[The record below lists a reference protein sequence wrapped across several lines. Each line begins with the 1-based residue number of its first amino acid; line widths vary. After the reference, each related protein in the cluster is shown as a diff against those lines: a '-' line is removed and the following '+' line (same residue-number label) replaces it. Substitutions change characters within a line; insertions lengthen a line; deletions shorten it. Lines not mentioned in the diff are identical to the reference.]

1 MILKKIKFSK
11 KYLFTLLILF
21 LLFNYSFAS
30 EVKIIKK
37 INNEIV
43 TNIDIEIEYNY
54 LIALNNDL
62 KNISRNEGLR
72 IAEESLTREKIKLI
86 ELKKNLSIEN
96 FIENDLSNSILKNF
110 YQKLKLDNE
119 NDFEVYLQTFNLSLD
134 HIKKKIKFE
143 LLWNQL
149 IGAKFINQIDIDEE
163 VLKERIRQDKLN
175 FIDINEYD
183 LSEIVFQAKDQNDL
197 SSKVN
202 KIRLDID
209 MNGFSAAANRFSD
222 SNSSK
227 FGGKI
232 GKIKENQ
239 LSKKIQQELNK
250 ISIGQ
255 ITNPI
260 NIGNGFI
267 ILYVHDK
274 KISKFEEDEEM
285 ILKKMIEFER
295 AKQFS
300 QFSRIYFDKIKIN
313 TEIKSD

>member
-11 KYLFTLLILF
+11 KYLFNLLILF

-30 EVKIIKK
+30 EVKIIKR

-96 FIENDLSNSILKNF
+96 FIENELSNSILKNF

-119 NDFEVYLQTFNLSLD
+119 NDFEVYLQTFNLTLD

-163 VLKERIRQDKLN
+163 ILKERIRQDKLN

-197 SSKVN
+197 RSKVN

>member
-30 EVKIIKK
+30 EVKIIKR

-119 NDFEVYLQTFNLSLD
+119 NDFEVYLQTFNLTLD

-163 VLKERIRQDKLN
+163 ILKERIRQDKLN

-197 SSKVN
+197 RSKVN

>member
-1 MILKKIKFSK
+1 MNLQKIKSFK
-11 KYLFTLLILF
+11 KYFNTLLIFFF
-21 LLFNYSFAS
+21 LLSYSFAS
-30 EVKIIKK
+30 EVKILKR
-37 INNEIV
+37 INNEII
-43 TNIDIEIEYNY
+43 TNIDVEIEYNY

-62 KNISRNEGLR
+62 KKISKDEGLK

-96 FIENDLSNSILKNF
+96 FKENDLSNSILKNF
-110 YQKLKLDNE
+110 YKKLNLNSE
-119 NDFEVYLQTFNLSLD
+119 NDFEIYLQTFNLTLD
-134 HIKKKIKFE
+134 QIKKKIKFE

-149 IGAKFINQIDIDEE
+149 IGTKFINQIDIDEKI
-163 VLKERIRQDKLN
+163 LKERIRQDKLN
-175 FIDINEYD
+175 FIDIAEYD

-209 MNGFSAAANRFSD
+209 MNGFSAAANRFST
-222 SNSSK
+222 STSSK

-232 GKIKENQ
+232 GKVKENQ

-250 ISIGQ
+250 ISVGQ
-255 ITNPI
+255 ITPPI

-267 ILYVHDK
+267 MLYVHDK
-274 KISKFEEDEEM
+274 KINKFEEDEEM
-285 ILKKMIEFER
+285 ILKRMIEFER
-295 AKQFS
+295 AKQFG
-300 QFSRIYFDKIKIN
+300 QFSRIYFNKIKIN

>member
-1 MILKKIKFSK
+1 MNLQKIKSFK
-11 KYLFTLLILF
+11 KYFNTLLILF
-21 LLFNYSFAS
+21 FLLSYSFAS
-30 EVKIIKK
+30 EVKILKR
-37 INNEIV
+37 INNEII
-43 TNIDIEIEYNY
+43 TNIDVEIEYNY

-62 KNISRNEGLR
+62 KKISKDEGLK

-86 ELKKNLSIEN
+86 ELKKNLLIEN
-96 FIENDLSNSILKNF
+96 FKENDLSNSILKNF
-110 YQKLKLDNE
+110 YKKLNLNSE
-119 NDFEVYLQTFNLSLD
+119 NDFEIYLQTFNLTLD
-134 HIKKKIKFE
+134 QIKKKIKFE

-149 IGAKFINQIDIDEE
+149 IGAKFINQIDIDERI
-163 VLKERIRQDKLN
+163 LKERIRQDKLN
-175 FIDINEYD
+175 FIDIAEYD

-209 MNGFSAAANRFSD
+209 MNGFSAAANRFST
-222 SNSSK
+222 STSSK

-232 GKIKENQ
+232 GKVKENQ

-255 ITNPI
+255 ITPPI

-267 ILYVHDK
+267 MLYVHDK
-274 KISKFEEDEEM
+274 KINKFEEDEEM
-285 ILKKMIEFER
+285 ILKRMIEFER

-300 QFSRIYFDKIKIN
+300 QFSRIYFNKIKIN

>member
-30 EVKIIKK
+30 EVKIIKR
-37 INNEIV
+37 INNEII

-62 KNISRNEGLR
+62 KKISKNEGLE
-72 IAEESLTREKIKLI
+72 IAEESLIREKIKLI
-86 ELKKNLSIEN
+86 ELKKNFSIEN
-96 FIENDLSNSILKNF
+96 FKENDLSNKILESF
-110 YQKLKLDNE
+110 YQKLGLNNE
-119 NDFEVYLQTFNLSLD
+119 KSFEVYLQTFNLTLGQV
-134 HIKKKIKFE
+134 KKKIKYE
-143 LLWNQL
+143 ILWNQL
-149 IGAKFINQIDIDEE
+149 IGAKFINQIDIDKEM
-163 VLKERIRQDKLN
+163 LKERIRQDKLN
-175 FIDINEYD
+175 FIDITEYD
-183 LSEIVFQAKDQNDL
+183 LSEIVFQAKNQNDL
-197 SSKVN
+197 RSKLN
-202 KIRLDID
+202 KIKLDID
-209 MNGFSAAANRFSD
+209 MNGFSAAANRFST

-232 GKIKENQ
+232 GKVKENQ

-250 ISIGQ
+250 INTGQ

-274 KISKFEEDEEM
+274 KINKFEEDEEM

-295 AKQFS
+295 TKQFG
-300 QFSRIYFDKIKIN
+300 QFSRVYFNKIKIN

>member
-30 EVKIIKK
+30 EVKIIKR
-37 INNEIV
+37 INNEII

-62 KNISRNEGLR
+62 KKISKNEGLE
-72 IAEESLTREKIKLI
+72 IAEESLIREKIKLI
-86 ELKKNLSIEN
+86 ELKKNFSIEN
-96 FIENDLSNSILKNF
+96 FKENDLSNKILESF
-110 YQKLKLDNE
+110 YQKLGLNNE
-119 NDFEVYLQTFNLSLD
+119 KSFEVYLQTFNLTLGQV
-134 HIKKKIKFE
+134 KKKIKYE
-143 LLWNQL
+143 ILWNQL

-163 VLKERIRQDKLN
+163 ILKERIRQDKLN
-175 FIDINEYD
+175 FIDITEYD
-183 LSEIVFQAKDQNDL
+183 LSEIVFQAKNQNDL
-197 SSKVN
+197 RSKLN
-202 KIRLDID
+202 KIKLDID
-209 MNGFSAAANRFSD
+209 MNGFSAAANRFST

-232 GKIKENQ
+232 GKVKENQ

-250 ISIGQ
+250 INTGQ

-274 KISKFEEDEEM
+274 KINKFEEDEEM

-295 AKQFS
+295 TKQFS
-300 QFSRIYFDKIKIN
+300 QFSRVYFNKIKIN

>member
-11 KYLFTLLILF
+11 KYLFNLLILF

-30 EVKIIKK
+30 EVKIIKR

-119 NDFEVYLQTFNLSLD
+119 NDFEVYLQTFNLTLD

-163 VLKERIRQDKLN
+163 VLK
-175 FIDINEYD
+175 
-183 LSEIVFQAKDQNDL
+183 
-197 SSKVN
+197 
-202 KIRLDID
+202 
-209 MNGFSAAANRFSD
+209 
-222 SNSSK
+222 
-227 FGGKI
+227 
-232 GKIKENQ
+232 
-239 LSKKIQQELNK
+239 
-250 ISIGQ
+250 
-255 ITNPI
+255 
-260 NIGNGFI
+260 
-267 ILYVHDK
+267 
-274 KISKFEEDEEM
+274 
-285 ILKKMIEFER
+285 
-295 AKQFS
+295 
-300 QFSRIYFDKIKIN
+300 
-313 TEIKSD
+313 

>member
-11 KYLFTLLILF
+11 KYLFNLLILF

-30 EVKIIKK
+30 EVKKR

-96 FIENDLSNSILKNF
+96 FVENDLSNSILKNF

-119 NDFEVYLQTFNLSLD
+119 NDFEVYLQTFNLTLD

-163 VLKERIRQDKLN
+163 ILKERIRQDKLN

-197 SSKVN
+197 RSKVN

>member
-1 MILKKIKFSK
+1 MNLQKIKSFK
-11 KYLFTLLILF
+11 KYFNTLLILF
-21 LLFNYSFAS
+21 FLLSYSFAS
-30 EVKIIKK
+30 EVKILKR
-37 INNEIV
+37 INNEII
-43 TNIDIEIEYNY
+43 TNIDVEIEYNY
-54 LIALNNDL
+54 LIELNNDL
-62 KNISRNEGLR
+62 KKISKDEGLK

-96 FIENDLSNSILKNF
+96 FKENDLSNSILKNF
-110 YQKLKLDNE
+110 YKKLNLNSE
-119 NDFEVYLQTFNLSLD
+119 NDFEIYLQTFNLTLD
-134 HIKKKIKFE
+134 QIKKKIKFE

-149 IGAKFINQIDIDEE
+149 IGTKFINQIDIDEKI
-163 VLKERIRQDKLN
+163 LKERIRQDKLN
-175 FIDINEYD
+175 FIDIAEYD

-209 MNGFSAAANRFSD
+209 MNGFSAAANRFST
-222 SNSSK
+222 STSSK

-232 GKIKENQ
+232 GKVKENQ

-250 ISIGQ
+250 ISVGQ
-255 ITNPI
+255 ITPPI

-267 ILYVHDK
+267 MLYVHDK
-274 KISKFEEDEEM
+274 KINKFEEDEEM
-285 ILKKMIEFER
+285 ILKRMIEFER

-300 QFSRIYFDKIKIN
+300 QFSRIYFNKIKIN

>member
-1 MILKKIKFSK
+1 MILKKIKFFK
-11 KYLFTLLILF
+11 KYFFSFLILLF
-21 LLFNYSFAS
+21 IFNYLIAS
-30 EVKIIKK
+30 EVKIIKR
-37 INNEIV
+37 INNEII
-43 TNIDIEIEYNY
+43 TNIDVEIEYNY

-62 KNISRNEGLR
+62 KKISKDEGLE
-72 IAEESLTREKIKLI
+72 IAEESLIREKIKLI

-96 FIENDLSNSILKNF
+96 FKESDFSNKILKNF
-110 YQKLKLDNE
+110 YQKLGLNNE
-119 NDFEVYLQTFNLSLD
+119 KDFEIYLQTFNLTLGQV
-134 HIKKKIKFE
+134 KKKIKYE
-143 LLWNQL
+143 ILWNQL

-163 VLKERIRQDKLN
+163 ILKERIRQDKLN
-175 FIDINEYD
+175 FIDIAEYD

-197 SSKVN
+197 RSKLN
-202 KIRLDID
+202 KIKLDID
-209 MNGFSAAANRFSD
+209 MNGFSAAANRFST

-232 GKIKENQ
+232 GKVKENQ

-250 ISIGQ
+250 INTGQ

-274 KISKFEEDEEM
+274 KINKFEEDEEM
-285 ILKKMIEFER
+285 ILKRMIEFER
-295 AKQFS
+295 TKQFD
-300 QFSRIYFDKIKIN
+300 QFSRVYFNKIKIN